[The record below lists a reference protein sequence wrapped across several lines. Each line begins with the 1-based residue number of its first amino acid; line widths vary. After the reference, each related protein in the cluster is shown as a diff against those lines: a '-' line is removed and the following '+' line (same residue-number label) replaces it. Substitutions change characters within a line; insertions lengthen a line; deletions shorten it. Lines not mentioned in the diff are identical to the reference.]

1 MKKTYLQP
9 KMTIEN
15 IGVLKIVA
23 SSIPEVEFDDN
34 TTDDPSNFD
43 TKSYRDWDIWG
54 EDDIDSDDEW

>member
-1 MKKTYLQP
+1 
-9 KMTIEN
+9 MTIEN